1 MLNAWLAAPVAAV
14 KAIDF
19 GGASDMMDPGYVFL
33 VKGWNRCVSMMTV
46 LYACFDKA
54 ELLKAG
60 FQKPKTC
67 VLFTSNSR

>member
-19 GGASDMMDPGYVFL
+19 GAASDMMDLGYVFL

-46 LYACFDKA
+46 
-54 ELLKAG
+54 
-60 FQKPKTC
+60 
-67 VLFTSNSR
+67 